1 MIRKTLLLVVSLAGA
16 IGHAQDHVPM
26 TTDGSRWL
34 YRHYSIW
41 DGQLSL
47 VAIDIGND
55 TVVDGESYRLMTGW
69 TPGALRELDGKV
81 WFRPFVQSGLDTVPL
96 LMYDFTVQIG
106 DTVRSVL
113 DTTAWAIV
121 SDRDSVL
128 IADGSYRDRL
138 HFSMGG
144 AGEWGCPISTWI
156 EGIGDPEFVF
166 APIGNCFELG
176 MNLECYGIDNVP
188 LLGPCLWLGEG
199 NTEAGTPLQLV
210 PSGSYGRFNLTG
222 AVRMMQTMA
231 LHDAIGREV
240 GAIAMS
246 GGSIDLSQ
254 HVAGIY
260 FLRIGSSTG
269 MQTIRFCLPQ
279 R

>member
-1 MIRKTLLLVVSLAGA
+1 MVRKAVLMLVSLASA
-16 IGHAQDHVPM
+16 VGHAQEHVPM

-47 VAIDIGND
+47 VAIDIEHD

-69 TPGALRELDGKV
+69 MPGALRELDGKV

-106 DTVRSVL
+106 DTVRSAL

-176 MNLECYGIDNVP
+176 MNLECYGIEDVP
-188 LLGPCLWLGEG
+188 LLGPCLWLGQE
-199 NTEAGTPLQLV
+199 NAEAGTPFELV
-210 PSGSYGRFNLTG
+210 PSGSYGRYKLAG
-222 AVRMMQTMA
+222 SVERMRGMSV
-231 LHDAIGREV
+231 HDAVGRVV
-240 GAIAMS
+240 GAGPML
-246 GGSIDLSQ
+246 GGEIDLSQ

-260 FLRIGSSTG
+260 FLRITSSTG
-269 MQTIRFCLPQ
+269 IQTIRFCLPQ
-279 R
+279 Q